1 MPSTN
6 PHLATF
12 FTTPQTLTQQ
22 PPPPSTNPHLS
33 TPLNNP
39 QTLTQQPTL
48 PPTKSHLTTPST
60 LHKLST
66 KNSFNHPQTFTQQ
79 HPPHISHTN
88 TSSIPFTNTLS
99 HTTTPYFPST
109 IRSHTQPPRVV
120 NRFWKRLLTD
130 RFLFSFSI
138 VFKNDRFF
146 FRKKRFFL
154 NDPLVLNF

>member
-1 MPSTN
+1 MRLTGVHTHTPTHTE
-6 PHLATF
+6 PHLLPTHPLSLNPSYNLTIF
-12 FTTPQTLTQQ
+12 HTHKLSLNNPLHQPQTLTQQ

-79 HPPHISHTN
+79 HPPHISHT
-88 TSSIPFTNTLS
+88 TKSSFL
-99 HTTTPYFPST
+99 YT
-109 IRSHTQPPRVV
+109 IV
-120 NRFWKRLLTD
+120 
-130 RFLFSFSI
+130 I
-138 VFKNDRFF
+138 FKNDCF
-146 FRKKRFFL
+146 
-154 NDPLVLNF
+154 